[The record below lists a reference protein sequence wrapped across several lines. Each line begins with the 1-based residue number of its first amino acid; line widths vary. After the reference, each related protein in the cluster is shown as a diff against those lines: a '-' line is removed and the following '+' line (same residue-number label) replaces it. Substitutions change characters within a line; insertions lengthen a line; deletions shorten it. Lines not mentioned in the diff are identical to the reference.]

1 MNWDTLPKLTANAPE
16 NGWLEYF
23 LVSLFGVKGLFSG
36 AHLLLVSGSS
46 VIFQNASLD
55 LLVKN
60 AWEKFIPYLEV
71 TNNPFKGSRFHHPKK
86 VTD

>member
-60 AWEKFIPYLEV
+60 AWEKWCFPTIIQPIKWSPILD
-71 TNNPFKGSRFHHPKK
+71 NKNPH
-86 VTD
+86 